1 MHKFFTQKEN
11 INETEGKIL
20 GDDVKHIYKVLRLS
34 EGEKIVLNNCNGKE
48 YLCEISSISK
58 TEVLVDIIEELDI
71 NNESNIN
78 IYLFQGLP
86 KSQKMDLI
94 VQKGTELGV
103 LEFIPVITERVDVKL
118 KGDFKKLDRLNRIV
132 LEAAKQSKRS
142 IIPKV
147 LEPIE
152 FNEVL
157 KEVEEMDLFLVPY
170 ENAEDFG
177 LKGVLKT
184 LKENN
189 KIDNIKNIGIMV
201 GPEGGFEE
209 SEIEALKEMGA
220 YIIWRFRRKYLMKVA
235 FSTLGCRVNQY
246 ESEAMAEKFIR
257 EGYEVV
263 DFSEIA
269 DVYVINTCTV
279 TNMGDKKSRQIIS
292 KARRLNNN
300 AIIAVVGCYSQI
312 APKEVSAIEGVDVV
326 LGTRNKGDVVYY
338 VNKARDEQK
347 IQVHVEG
354 VLKNKKF
361 EDLNIE
367 EYQDKTR
374 AFLKIQD
381 GCNRFCTYCAI
392 PYARGSVCSKEP
404 RKVIDEI
411 KKLASHGF
419 KEVILSGIHTASYG
433 LDLEGNI
440 TLIDL
445 IEDIE
450 KIDGIERVRIGSIE
464 PAFFTN
470 EVIEKIKK

>member
-1 MHKFFTQKEN
+1 
-11 INETEGKIL
+11 
-20 GDDVKHIYKVLRLS
+20 
-34 EGEKIVLNNCNGKE
+34 
-48 YLCEISSISK
+48 
-58 TEVLVDIIEELDI
+58 
-71 NNESNIN
+71 
-78 IYLFQGLP
+78 
-86 KSQKMDLI
+86 
-94 VQKGTELGV
+94 
-103 LEFIPVITERVDVKL
+103 
-118 KGDFKKLDRLNRIV
+118 
-132 LEAAKQSKRS
+132 
-142 IIPKV
+142 
-147 LEPIE
+147 
-152 FNEVL
+152 
-157 KEVEEMDLFLVPY
+157 
-170 ENAEDFG
+170 
-177 LKGVLKT
+177 
-184 LKENN
+184 
-189 KIDNIKNIGIMV
+189 
-201 GPEGGFEE
+201 
-209 SEIEALKEMGA
+209 
-220 YIIWRFRRKYLMKVA
+220 MKVA

-300 AIIAVVGCYSQI
+300 AIIAVVGCYSQM
-312 APKEVSAIEGVDVV
+312 APKEVSEIEGVDVV

-338 VNKARDEQK
+338 VNKARDEEK
-347 IQVHVEG
+347 VQVHVEG

-404 RKVIDEI
+404 RKVIDEV

-433 LDLEGNI
+433 LDLDGNI

-450 KIDGIERVRIGSIE
+450 KIHGIERVRIGSIE

-470 EVIEKIKK
+470 EVIEKIKGFKKLCPHFHLSLQSGCNTVLKRMNRRYTAEEYEHIVNVLRDNIKDVSISTDVIVGFPGETEEEFNETYEFLKRIKLTKTHIFKYSPRKGTRAAEMKGQLDGKIKEERSKALIALNDINEENFIKKYINKNVKVLLEQEVKGKENIFEGYTENYIKVEVEKPENIKSGDIIECRIEKAHKDFAEGKII